1 MKELSEIIN
10 HLGEEKQHYYN
21 AIVPPII
28 QSSNFS
34 FESVHAFRSAFE
46 DELGTHLYTRGNNPT
61 VNILRQK
68 IAALE
73 HTEDALIFSSGA
85 AAIAAAVIA
94 NVKKGDHVICV
105 QQPYSWTH
113 KLIGVFLNRFGVE
126 HSFVDGSS
134 MEEIE
139 LALKHN
145 STLLMLESPNS
156 LTFEIQ
162 DLKACAE
169 FAQKNNLT
177 TVIDNSFSSP
187 LFQNPADFGIDIVVH
202 SGSKYLGGH
211 SDVVFGALCASK
223 KMISH
228 IFGSEYMTLGGIISP
243 HDAWLVLRSL
253 RTLELRLNK
262 SEETANQLCSYLK
275 EHPKVKKVIRPLDPS
290 FPQFQLASKQMKGC
304 GGLFSVEFKS
314 DALEK
319 MESFSN
325 ALCPAFQFAVS
336 WGGHESLQVP
346 TCVFYNSAKLDQPR
360 LPFTFAR
367 YYVGLE
373 SYEYLKNSF
382 EQALELL

>member
-34 FESVHAFRSAFE
+34 FKSVHAFRSAFE

-126 HSFVDGSS
+126 HSFVDGST

-145 STLLMLESPNS
+145 QI
-156 LTFEIQ
+156 IQ
-162 DLKACAE
+162 
-169 FAQKNNLT
+169 
-177 TVIDNSFSSP
+177 P
-187 LFQNPADFGIDIVVH
+187 
-202 SGSKYLGGH
+202 
-211 SDVVFGALCASK
+211 
-223 KMISH
+223 
-228 IFGSEYMTLGGIISP
+228 
-243 HDAWLVLRSL
+243 
-253 RTLELRLNK
+253 
-262 SEETANQLCSYLK
+262 
-275 EHPKVKKVIRPLDPS
+275 
-290 FPQFQLASKQMKGC
+290 
-304 GGLFSVEFKS
+304 
-314 DALEK
+314 
-319 MESFSN
+319 
-325 ALCPAFQFAVS
+325 
-336 WGGHESLQVP
+336 
-346 TCVFYNSAKLDQPR
+346 DQEP
-360 LPFTFAR
+360 
-367 YYVGLE
+367 
-373 SYEYLKNSF
+373 
-382 EQALELL
+382 